1 MVVDSIKENTRIG
14 IAVRGKVLH
23 IGPVSP
29 AKSSIGAKTTMVVK
43 IPKKTGSITSIVPFI
58 VDVKLS
64 SFSLILL
71 LKTFSP
77 TMIASSTTIPKTT
90 INIKVDNTLIVT
102 PSIGSK
108 ISAPPKEMGIPIAT
122 QKATEGRK
130 NIVRSIR
137 TKTIPIAKF
146 L

>member
-1 MVVDSIKENTRIG
+1 
-14 IAVRGKVLH
+14 
-23 IGPVSP
+23 
-29 AKSSIGAKTTMVVK
+29 
-43 IPKKTGSITSIVPFI
+43 
-58 VDVKLS
+58 
-64 SFSLILL
+64 
-71 LKTFSP
+71 
-77 TMIASSTTIPKTT
+77 MIASSTTIPKTT

-108 ISAPPKEMGIPIAT
+108 ISAPPKEIGIPIAT